1 MRHAK
6 SPYAL
11 VPRKFLFGGL
21 TVENVIDLPLRTLP
35 VRTLMG
41 PGPSEIN
48 PRVLQALAQ
57 PAIGHLDPAFVG
69 LMDEVKDLLRYA
81 FQTENRLT
89 FPVSGPGSAGME
101 TCFTN
106 LVEAGDKVVIARNGV
121 FGQRMAEMAT
131 RLGAEVVTID
141 DEWGQPVDPKKLEAA
156 LEANPDTKVVGFVH
170 AETSTGALSDARLL
184 AEIAQ
189 RHGCLTIGDT
199 VTSLTGSPLYVD
211 EWGLDAVYSGAQKC
225 LSCVAGIAPVT
236 ISERALE
243 KINQRQTPVSTWFHD
258 IGLIDGYW
266 SESSKRSYH
275 HTAPVNSI
283 FALAESLRLVKQEGL
298 ERSWERHREISQT
311 LVTGLNRLGLEMM
324 VDDTSIRLPQLS
336 VVNVPQGI
344 DEAAVRTRLLED
356 EGIEIGAGLG
366 PLAGKVWRI
375 GLMGHS
381 CRPENVER
389 LLNALER
396 VLTDLPKVSSC
407 SG

>member
-1 MRHAK
+1 
-6 SPYAL
+6 
-11 VPRKFLFGGL
+11 
-21 TVENVIDLPLRTLP
+21 
-35 VRTLMG
+35 MG
-41 PGPSEIN
+41 SGPSEID

-57 PAIGHLDPAFVG
+57 PPIGHLDPAFVG

-106 LVEAGDKVVIARNGV
+106 LVEARDKVVIARNGV

-141 DEWGQPVDPKKLEAA
+141 EEWGQPVDPQKLEAA
-156 LEANPDTKVVGFVH
+156 LESNPDTKIVGFVH

-184 AEIAQ
+184 AGIAQ
-189 RHGCLTIGDT
+189 RYGCLTVVDT
-199 VTSLTGSPLYVD
+199 VTSLSGSPLYVD
-211 EWGLDAVYSGAQKC
+211 DWGLDAVYSGAQKC
-225 LSCVAGIAPVT
+225 LSCVPGIAPVT
-236 ISERALE
+236 ISDRALE

-258 IGLIDGYW
+258 IGLIEGYW
-266 SESSKRSYH
+266 SESSQRSYH

-283 FALAESLRLVKQEGL
+283 FALAESLRLVRQEGL
-298 ERSWERHREISQT
+298 ERAWERHREISQT
-311 LVTGLNRLGLEMM
+311 LVTGLDRLGLEMM
-324 VDDTSIRLPQLS
+324 VDDASIRLPQLS

-344 DEAAVRTRLLED
+344 DEAAVRTRLLQD

-381 CRPENVER
+381 CRSENVER
-389 LLNALER
+389 LLDALER
-396 VLTDLPKVSSC
+396 VLTDLPVASSC

>member
-1 MRHAK
+1 
-6 SPYAL
+6 
-11 VPRKFLFGGL
+11 
-21 TVENVIDLPLRTLP
+21 VEKVIDLPVCTLP

-57 PAIGHLDPAFVG
+57 PAIGHLDPAFVS
-69 LMDEVKDLLRYA
+69 LMDEVKELLRYA

-106 LVEAGDKVVIARNGV
+106 LIEAGDKVVIARNGV

-141 DEWGQPVDPKKLEAA
+141 DEWGQPVDPQKLEAA
-156 LEANPDTKVVGFVH
+156 LESNPDTKIVGFVH

-211 EWGLDAVYSGAQKC
+211 DWGLDAVYSGAQKC
-225 LSCVAGIAPVT
+225 LSCVAGIAPVS
-236 ISERALE
+236 ISDRALE

-266 SESSKRSYH
+266 SESSQRSYH

-324 VDDTSIRLPQLS
+324 VEDISIRLPQLS
-336 VVNVPQGI
+336 VVNVPQGV

-356 EGIEIGAGLG
+356 EGIEIGSGLG

-375 GLMGHS
+375 GLMGYT

-389 LLNALER
+389 LLDALER
-396 VLTDLPKVSSC
+396 IFTDLPKVSFR

>member
-1 MRHAK
+1 M
-6 SPYAL
+6 
-11 VPRKFLFGGL
+11 
-21 TVENVIDLPLRTLP
+21 ENVIDLPLRTLP

-106 LVEAGDKVVIARNGV
+106 LVETGDKVVIARNGV

-141 DEWGQPVDPKKLEAA
+141 DEWGQPVDPQKLEAA
-156 LEANPDTKVVGFVH
+156 LEANLDTKVVGFVH

-225 LSCVAGIAPVT
+225 LSCVAGIAPVS
-236 ISERALE
+236 ISDRALE
-243 KINQRQTPVSTWFHD
+243 KINHRQTPVSTWFHD

-324 VDDTSIRLPQLS
+324 VDDISIRLPQLS
-336 VVNVPQGI
+336 VVNVPQGV
-344 DEAAVRTRLLED
+344 DEAAVRTLLLED
-356 EGIEIGAGLG
+356 EGIEIGSGLG

-375 GLMGHS
+375 GLMGYT
-381 CRPENVER
+381 CRHENVER

-396 VLTDLPKVSSC
+396 ILTDLPKVSSR

>member
-1 MRHAK
+1 M
-6 SPYAL
+6 
-11 VPRKFLFGGL
+11 
-21 TVENVIDLPLRTLP
+21 ENVIDLPLRTLP
-35 VRTLMG
+35 VRALMG

-57 PAIGHLDPAFVG
+57 PAIGHLDPAFVS
-69 LMDEVKDLLRYA
+69 LMDEVKELLRYA

-106 LVEAGDKVVIARNGV
+106 MVEAGDKVVIARNGV
-121 FGQRMAEMAT
+121 FGGRMAEMAT

-141 DEWGQPVDPKKLEAA
+141 DEWGQPVDPQKLEAA
-156 LEANPDTKVVGFVH
+156 LESNPDTKIVGFVH
-170 AETSTGALSDARLL
+170 AETSTGALSDARVL

-211 EWGLDAVYSGAQKC
+211 DWGLDAVYSGAQKC
-225 LSCVAGIAPVT
+225 LSCVAGIAPVS
-236 ISERALE
+236 ISDRALE

-266 SESSKRSYH
+266 SESSQRSYH

-336 VVNVPQGI
+336 VVNVPQGV

-356 EGIEIGAGLG
+356 EGIEIGSGLG

-375 GLMGHS
+375 GLMGYT

-389 LLNALER
+389 LLDALER
-396 VLTDLPKVSSC
+396 IMTDLPEVSSR

>member
-1 MRHAK
+1 
-6 SPYAL
+6 
-11 VPRKFLFGGL
+11 
-21 TVENVIDLPLRTLP
+21 
-35 VRTLMG
+35 MG

-57 PAIGHLDPAFVG
+57 PAIGHLDPAFVE
-69 LMDEVKDLLRYA
+69 LMEEVKELLRYA
-81 FQTENRLT
+81 FQTQNRLT

-106 LVEAGDKVVIARNGV
+106 LVETGDKVVIARNGV
-121 FGQRMAEMAT
+121 FGQRMTEMAT

-141 DEWGQPVDPKKLEAA
+141 DDWGQPVDPQKLEAA
-156 LEANPDTKVVGFVH
+156 LESNPDTKVVGFVH
-170 AETSTGALSDARLL
+170 AETSTGALSDAQLL

-189 RHGCLTIGDT
+189 HHGCLTIGDT

-211 EWGLDAVYSGAQKC
+211 DWGLDAVYSGAQKC

-236 ISERALE
+236 ISDRALE
-243 KINQRQTPVSTWFHD
+243 KINQRKTPVSTWFHD

-266 SESSKRSYH
+266 SESSQRSYH

-324 VDDTSIRLPQLS
+324 VDDTSIRLPQLN

-344 DEAAVRTRLLED
+344 DEAAVRARLLED
-356 EGIEIGAGLG
+356 EGIEIGPGLG

-389 LLNALER
+389 LLGALEGI
-396 VLTDLPKVSSC
+396 LTDLPKVSSC

>member
-1 MRHAK
+1 MEK
-6 SPYAL
+6 
-11 VPRKFLFGGL
+11 
-21 TVENVIDLPLRTLP
+21 VIDLPVCTLP

-57 PAIGHLDPAFVG
+57 PAIGHLDPAFVS
-69 LMDEVKDLLRYA
+69 LMDEVKELLRYA

-106 LVEAGDKVVIARNGV
+106 LIEAGDKVVIARNGV

-141 DEWGQPVDPKKLEAA
+141 DEWGQPVDPQKLEAA
-156 LEANPDTKVVGFVH
+156 LESNPDTKIVGFVH

-211 EWGLDAVYSGAQKC
+211 DWGLDAVYSGAQKC
-225 LSCVAGIAPVT
+225 LSCVAGIAPVS
-236 ISERALE
+236 ISDRALE

-266 SESSKRSYH
+266 SESSQRSYH

-324 VDDTSIRLPQLS
+324 VEDISIRLPQLS
-336 VVNVPQGI
+336 VVNVPQGV

-356 EGIEIGAGLG
+356 EGIEIGSGLG

-375 GLMGHS
+375 GLMGYT

-389 LLNALER
+389 LLDALER
-396 VLTDLPKVSSC
+396 ILTDLPKVSFR

>member
-1 MRHAK
+1 MK
-6 SPYAL
+6 
-11 VPRKFLFGGL
+11 
-21 TVENVIDLPLRTLP
+21 NVIDLPLRTLP
-35 VRTLMG
+35 VRALMG

-57 PAIGHLDPAFVG
+57 PAIGHLDPAFVE
-69 LMDEVKDLLRYA
+69 LMEEVKELLRYA
-81 FQTENRLT
+81 FQTQNRLT

-106 LVEAGDKVVIARNGV
+106 LVETGDKVVIARNGV
-121 FGQRMAEMAT
+121 FGQRMTEMAT

-141 DEWGQPVDPKKLEAA
+141 DDWGQPVDPQKLEAA
-156 LEANPDTKVVGFVH
+156 LESNPDTKVVGFVH
-170 AETSTGALSDARLL
+170 AETSTGALSDAQLL

-189 RHGCLTIGDT
+189 HHGCLTIGDT

-211 EWGLDAVYSGAQKC
+211 DWGLDAVYSGAQKC

-236 ISERALE
+236 ISDRALE
-243 KINQRQTPVSTWFHD
+243 KINQRKTPVSTWFHD

-266 SESSKRSYH
+266 SESSQRSYH

-324 VDDTSIRLPQLS
+324 VDDTSIRLPQLN

-344 DEAAVRTRLLED
+344 DEAAVRARLLED
-356 EGIEIGAGLG
+356 EGIEIGPGLG

-389 LLNALER
+389 LLGALEG
-396 VLTDLPKVSSC
+396 VLMDLPKVSSC

>member
-1 MRHAK
+1 M
-6 SPYAL
+6 
-11 VPRKFLFGGL
+11 
-21 TVENVIDLPLRTLP
+21 ENVIDLPLRTLP

-243 KINQRQTPVSTWFHD
+243 KINHRQTPVSTWFHD

-324 VDDTSIRLPQLS
+324 VDDISIRLPQLS
-336 VVNVPQGI
+336 VVNVPQGV
-344 DEAAVRTRLLED
+344 DEAAVRTHLLED
-356 EGIEIGAGLG
+356 EGIEIGSGLG

-375 GLMGHS
+375 GLMGYT
-381 CRPENVER
+381 CRHENVER

-396 VLTDLPKVSSC
+396 ILTDLPKVSSR

>member
-1 MRHAK
+1 M
-6 SPYAL
+6 
-11 VPRKFLFGGL
+11 
-21 TVENVIDLPLRTLP
+21 ENVIDLPLRTLP
-35 VRTLMG
+35 VRALMG

-57 PAIGHLDPAFVG
+57 PAIGHLDPAFVS
-69 LMDEVKDLLRYA
+69 LMDEVKELLRYA

-106 LVEAGDKVVIARNGV
+106 MVEAGDKVVIARNGV
-121 FGQRMAEMAT
+121 FGGRMAEMAT

-141 DEWGQPVDPKKLEAA
+141 DEWGQPVDPQKLEAA
-156 LEANPDTKVVGFVH
+156 LESNPDTKIVGFVH
-170 AETSTGALSDARLL
+170 AETSTGALSDARVL

-211 EWGLDAVYSGAQKC
+211 DWGLDAVYSGAQKC
-225 LSCVAGIAPVT
+225 LSCVAGIAPVS
-236 ISERALE
+236 ISDRALE

-266 SESSKRSYH
+266 SESSQRSYH

-336 VVNVPQGI
+336 VVNVPQGV

-356 EGIEIGAGLG
+356 EGIEIGSGLG

-375 GLMGHS
+375 GLMGYT
-381 CRPENVER
+381 CRTENVER
-389 LLNALER
+389 LLDALER
-396 VLTDLPKVSSC
+396 ILTDLPEVSSR

>member
-1 MRHAK
+1 M
-6 SPYAL
+6 
-11 VPRKFLFGGL
+11 
-21 TVENVIDLPLRTLP
+21 ENVIDLPLRTLP
-35 VRTLMG
+35 VRALMG

-57 PAIGHLDPAFVG
+57 PAIGHLDPAFVS
-69 LMDEVKDLLRYA
+69 LMDEVKELLRYA

-106 LVEAGDKVVIARNGV
+106 MVEAGDKVVIARNGV
-121 FGQRMAEMAT
+121 FGGRMAEMAT

-141 DEWGQPVDPKKLEAA
+141 DEWGQPVDPQKLEAA
-156 LEANPDTKVVGFVH
+156 LESNPDTKIVGFVH
-170 AETSTGALSDARLL
+170 AETSTGALSDARVL

-211 EWGLDAVYSGAQKC
+211 DWGLDAVYSGAQKC
-225 LSCVAGIAPVT
+225 LSCVAGIAPVS
-236 ISERALE
+236 ISDRALE

-266 SESSKRSYH
+266 SESSQRSYH

-336 VVNVPQGI
+336 VVNVPQGV

-356 EGIEIGAGLG
+356 EGIEIGSGLG

-375 GLMGHS
+375 GLMGYT

-389 LLNALER
+389 LLDALER
-396 VLTDLPKVSSC
+396 ILTDLPEVSSR

>member
-1 MRHAK
+1 M
-6 SPYAL
+6 
-11 VPRKFLFGGL
+11 
-21 TVENVIDLPLRTLP
+21 ENVIELPVRTLP

-41 PGPSEIN
+41 SGPSEID

-57 PAIGHLDPAFVG
+57 PPIGHLDPAFVG

-141 DEWGQPVDPKKLEAA
+141 DEWGQPVDPQKLEAA
-156 LEANPDTKVVGFVH
+156 LESNPDTKVVGFVH

-184 AEIAQ
+184 AGIAQ
-189 RHGCLTIGDT
+189 RYGCVTVVDT

-211 EWGLDAVYSGAQKC
+211 DWGLDAVYSGAQKC
-225 LSCVAGIAPVT
+225 LSCVPGIAPVT
-236 ISERALE
+236 ISDRALE

-266 SESSKRSYH
+266 SESSQRSYH

-298 ERSWERHREISQT
+298 ERAWERHRAISQT
-311 LVTGLNRLGLEMM
+311 LVTGLDRLGLEMM
-324 VDDTSIRLPQLS
+324 VDDASIRLPQLS
-336 VVNVPQGI
+336 VVDVPQGI
-344 DEAAVRTRLLED
+344 DEAAVRSRLLQE

-381 CRPENVER
+381 CRSENVER
-389 LLNALER
+389 LLDALGR

>member
-1 MRHAK
+1 M
-6 SPYAL
+6 
-11 VPRKFLFGGL
+11 
-21 TVENVIDLPLRTLP
+21 ENVIDLPLRTLP
-35 VRTLMG
+35 VRALMG

-57 PAIGHLDPAFVG
+57 PAIGHLDPAFVS
-69 LMDEVKDLLRYA
+69 LMDEVKELLRYA

-106 LVEAGDKVVIARNGV
+106 MVEAGDKVVIARNGV
-121 FGQRMAEMAT
+121 FGGRMTEMAT

-141 DEWGQPVDPKKLEAA
+141 DEWGQPVDPQKLEAA
-156 LEANPDTKVVGFVH
+156 LESNPDTKIVGFVH
-170 AETSTGALSDARLL
+170 AETSTGALSDARVL

-211 EWGLDAVYSGAQKC
+211 DWGLDAVYSGAQKC
-225 LSCVAGIAPVT
+225 LSCVAGIAPVS
-236 ISERALE
+236 ISDRALE

-266 SESSKRSYH
+266 SESSQRSYH

-336 VVNVPQGI
+336 VVNVPQGV

-356 EGIEIGAGLG
+356 EGIEIGSGLG

-375 GLMGHS
+375 GLMGYT

-389 LLNALER
+389 LLDALER
-396 VLTDLPKVSSC
+396 ILTDLPEVSSR

>member
-1 MRHAK
+1 M
-6 SPYAL
+6 
-11 VPRKFLFGGL
+11 
-21 TVENVIDLPLRTLP
+21 ENVIDLPLRTLP
-35 VRTLMG
+35 VRALMG

-57 PAIGHLDPAFVG
+57 PAIGHLDPAFVS
-69 LMDEVKDLLRYA
+69 LMDEVKELLRYA

-106 LVEAGDKVVIARNGV
+106 MVEAGDKVVIARNGV
-121 FGQRMAEMAT
+121 FGGRMTEMAT

-141 DEWGQPVDPKKLEAA
+141 DEWGQPVDPQKLEAA
-156 LEANPDTKVVGFVH
+156 LESNPDTKIVGFVH
-170 AETSTGALSDARLL
+170 AETSTGALSDARVL

-189 RHGCLTIGDT
+189 RHGRLTIGDT

-211 EWGLDAVYSGAQKC
+211 DWGLDAVYSGAQKC
-225 LSCVAGIAPVT
+225 LSCVAGIAPVS
-236 ISERALE
+236 ISDRALE

-266 SESSKRSYH
+266 SENSQRSYH

-336 VVNVPQGI
+336 VVNVPQGV

-356 EGIEIGAGLG
+356 EGIEIGSGLG

-375 GLMGHS
+375 GLMGYT
-381 CRPENVER
+381 CRTENVER
-389 LLNALER
+389 LLDALER
-396 VLTDLPKVSSC
+396 ILTDLPEVSSR

>member
-1 MRHAK
+1 M
-6 SPYAL
+6 
-11 VPRKFLFGGL
+11 
-21 TVENVIDLPLRTLP
+21 ENVIDLPVRTLP

-48 PRVLQALAQ
+48 PRVLQALSQ

-141 DEWGQPVDPKKLEAA
+141 DEWGQPVDPQKLEAA
-156 LEANPDTKVVGFVH
+156 LEANLDTKVVGFVH

-243 KINQRQTPVSTWFHD
+243 KINHRQTPVSTWFHD

-324 VDDTSIRLPQLS
+324 VDDVSIRLPQLS
-336 VVNVPQGI
+336 VVNVPQGV

-356 EGIEIGAGLG
+356 EGIEIGSGLG

-375 GLMGHS
+375 GLMGYT

-389 LLNALER
+389 LLDALER
-396 VLTDLPKVSSC
+396 ILTDLPKVSSR

>member
-1 MRHAK
+1 M
-6 SPYAL
+6 
-11 VPRKFLFGGL
+11 
-21 TVENVIDLPLRTLP
+21 ENVIDLPLRTLP
-35 VRTLMG
+35 VRALMG

-57 PAIGHLDPAFVG
+57 PAIGHLDPAFVS
-69 LMDEVKDLLRYA
+69 LMDEVKELLRYA

-141 DEWGQPVDPKKLEAA
+141 DEWGQPVDPQKLEAA
-156 LEANPDTKVVGFVH
+156 LEANFDTKVVGFVH

-243 KINQRQTPVSTWFHD
+243 KINHRQTPVSTWFHD

-324 VDDTSIRLPQLS
+324 VDDISIRLPQLS
-336 VVNVPQGI
+336 VVNVPQGV

-356 EGIEIGAGLG
+356 EGIEIGSGLG

-375 GLMGHS
+375 GLMGYT

-389 LLNALER
+389 LLDALER
-396 VLTDLPKVSSC
+396 ILTDLPKVSSR

>member
-1 MRHAK
+1 MLPAYK
-6 SPYAL
+6 I
-11 VPRKFLFGGL
+11 LFGGL
-21 TVENVIDLPLRTLP
+21 TMENVIELPVRTLP

-106 LVEAGDKVVIARNGV
+106 LLEAGDKVVIARNGV

-141 DEWGQPVDPKKLEAA
+141 DEWGQPVDPEKLEDA
-156 LEANPDTKVVGFVH
+156 LKFNPDAQVVGFVH
-170 AETSTGALSDARLL
+170 AETSTGALSDARTL

-189 RHGCLTIGDT
+189 RHNCLTIVDT
-199 VTSLTGSPLYVD
+199 VTSLAGSPLYVD
-211 EWGLDAVYSGAQKC
+211 DWGLDAVYSGAQKC
-225 LSCVAGIAPVT
+225 LSCVAGIAPIT
-236 ISERALE
+236 IGERALAKISER
-243 KINQRQTPVSTWFHD
+243 KTPVSTWFHD
-258 IGLIDGYW
+258 LSLIDGYW
-266 SESSKRSYH
+266 SESSQRSYH

-298 ERSWERHREISQT
+298 ERAWERHRKISEA
-311 LVTGLNRLGLEMM
+311 LVTGLNQLGLEMM
-324 VDDTSIRLPQLS
+324 VDDASIRLPQLS

-344 DEAAVRTRLLED
+344 DEAAVRTRLLQD

-381 CRPENVER
+381 CRTENVE
-389 LLNALER
+389 LLLLALEG
-396 VLTDLPKVSSC
+396 VLGDRSQASAC

>member
-1 MRHAK
+1 
-6 SPYAL
+6 
-11 VPRKFLFGGL
+11 
-21 TVENVIDLPLRTLP
+21 
-35 VRTLMG
+35 MG

-57 PAIGHLDPAFVG
+57 PAIGHLDPAFVS
-69 LMDEVKDLLRYA
+69 LMDEVKELLRYA

-106 LVEAGDKVVIARNGV
+106 MVEAGDKVVIARNGV
-121 FGQRMAEMAT
+121 FGGRMAEMAT

-141 DEWGQPVDPKKLEAA
+141 DEWGQAVDPQKLEAA
-156 LEANPDTKVVGFVH
+156 LESNPDTKIVGFVH
-170 AETSTGALSDARLL
+170 AETSTGALSDARVL

-211 EWGLDAVYSGAQKC
+211 DWGLDAVYSGAQKC
-225 LSCVAGIAPVT
+225 LSCVAGIAPVS
-236 ISERALE
+236 ISDRALE

-266 SESSKRSYH
+266 SESSQRSYH

-336 VVNVPQGI
+336 VVNVPQGV

-356 EGIEIGAGLG
+356 EGIEIGSGLG

-375 GLMGHS
+375 GLMGYT

-389 LLNALER
+389 LLDALER
-396 VLTDLPKVSSC
+396 IMTDLPEVSSR

>member
-1 MRHAK
+1 MEK
-6 SPYAL
+6 
-11 VPRKFLFGGL
+11 
-21 TVENVIDLPLRTLP
+21 VIDLPVCTLP

-57 PAIGHLDPAFVG
+57 PAIGHLDPAFVS
-69 LMDEVKDLLRYA
+69 LMDEVKELLRYA

-106 LVEAGDKVVIARNGV
+106 LIEAGDKVVIARNGV

-141 DEWGQPVDPKKLEAA
+141 DEWGQPVDPQKLEAA
-156 LEANPDTKVVGFVH
+156 LESNPDTKIVGFVH

-211 EWGLDAVYSGAQKC
+211 DWGLDAVYSGAQKC
-225 LSCVAGIAPVT
+225 LSCVAGIAPVS
-236 ISERALE
+236 ISDRALE

-266 SESSKRSYH
+266 SESSQRSYH

-324 VDDTSIRLPQLS
+324 VEDISIRLPQLS
-336 VVNVPQGI
+336 VVNVPQGV

-356 EGIEIGAGLG
+356 EGIEIGSGLG

-375 GLMGHS
+375 GLMGYT

-389 LLNALER
+389 LLDALER
-396 VLTDLPKVSSC
+396 IFTDLPKVSFR

>member
-1 MRHAK
+1 M
-6 SPYAL
+6 
-11 VPRKFLFGGL
+11 
-21 TVENVIDLPLRTLP
+21 ENVVDLPVRTLP

-41 PGPSEIN
+41 SGPSEIN

-57 PAIGHLDPAFVG
+57 PPIGHLDPAFVG

-106 LVEAGDKVVIARNGV
+106 LLEAGDKVVIARNGV

-141 DEWGQPVDPKKLEAA
+141 DEWGQPVDPEKLEDA
-156 LEANPDTKVVGFVH
+156 LKFNPDAQVVGFVH
-170 AETSTGALSDARLL
+170 AETSTGALSDARTL

-189 RHGCLTIGDT
+189 RHNCLTIVDT
-199 VTSLTGSPLYVD
+199 VTSLAGSPLYVD
-211 EWGLDAVYSGAQKC
+211 DWGLDAVYSGAQKC
-225 LSCVAGIAPVT
+225 LSCVAGIAPIT
-236 ISERALE
+236 IGERALAKISER
-243 KINQRQTPVSTWFHD
+243 KTPVSTWFHD
-258 IGLIDGYW
+258 LGLIDGYW
-266 SESSKRSYH
+266 SESSQRSYH

-298 ERSWERHREISQT
+298 ERAWERHRKISEA
-311 LVTGLNRLGLEMM
+311 LVTGLNQLGLEMM
-324 VDDTSIRLPQLS
+324 VDDASIRLPQLS

-344 DEAAVRTRLLED
+344 DEAAVRTRLLQD

-381 CRPENVER
+381 CRSENVER
-389 LLNALER
+389 LLDALER
-396 VLTDLPKVSSC
+396 VLTDLPAASSC

>member
-1 MRHAK
+1 M
-6 SPYAL
+6 
-11 VPRKFLFGGL
+11 
-21 TVENVIDLPLRTLP
+21 ENVIDLPLRTLP
-35 VRTLMG
+35 VRALMG

-57 PAIGHLDPAFVG
+57 PAIGHLDPAFVE
-69 LMDEVKDLLRYA
+69 LMEEVKELLRYA
-81 FQTENRLT
+81 FQTQNRLT

-106 LVEAGDKVVIARNGV
+106 LVEAGDQVVIARNGV
-121 FGQRMAEMAT
+121 FGQRMTEMAT

-141 DEWGQPVDPKKLEAA
+141 DDWGQPVDPQKLEAA
-156 LEANPDTKVVGFVH
+156 LESNPGTKVVGFVH
-170 AETSTGALSDARLL
+170 AETSTGALSDAQLL

-189 RHGCLTIGDT
+189 HHGCLTIGDT

-211 EWGLDAVYSGAQKC
+211 DWGLDAVYSGAQKC

-236 ISERALE
+236 ISDRALE
-243 KINQRQTPVSTWFHD
+243 KINQRKTPVSTWFHD

-266 SESSKRSYH
+266 SESSQRSYH

-283 FALAESLRLVKQEGL
+283 FALAESLRLVKREGL

-324 VDDTSIRLPQLS
+324 VDDTSIRLPQLN

-356 EGIEIGAGLG
+356 EGSEIGPGLG

-389 LLNALER
+389 LLGALEK